1 MQQEYWTVYTP
12 DGRKYADCGW
22 ERDAIRLVE
31 MVPGRTY
38 RKTKYLHDQVIDV
51 TATTDKQLPGQQG
64 LPPAKIRVG
73 GQELD
78 IQQKLPES
86 EYEPI
91 HFRV

>member
-22 ERDAIRLVE
+22 ERDVIRLVE

-38 RKTKYLHDQVIDV
+38 RKTKYLQDQVIDV

-78 IQQKLPES
+78 AQQKLPES

>member
-12 DGRKYADCGW
+12 DGRKYADCGC

-38 RKTKYLHDQVIDV
+38 RKTKYLQDQVIDV
-51 TATTDKQLPGQQG
+51 VATTDKELPGQQG
-64 LPPAKIRVG
+64 LPPAKIKIK

-78 IQQKLPES
+78 AQQKLPES